1 MAKISQITFSWKEIE
16 KKKDLDRLKLVI
28 ENIPDEELMLILERE
43 RKKGR
48 NDYPIRFL
56 WNSIIAGIIFQHQS
70 INSMIRELSRNP
82 FLRELCGLEPLS
94 KMPKSYIYT
103 RFLKK
108 LYKHNNLIEKIFN
121 QLVLKIQKELPDFG
135 KHISGDGKAIQSL
148 ASKNKNNYRLKPDGR
163 RDTEADMGV
172 KKYCGVDKHGQY
184 YESFKNWFGYK
195 AHIIADS
202 KYELPIA
209 YEVTKASNSESK
221 EMKKLLEKLKILN
234 PEIIDRSE
242 YCCLDKGYDN
252 EALIKQLWD
261 DYRIKPIIDI
271 RNMWKDKDKTRVLP
285 GSKNI
290 VYDYRGNISCYCPVN
305 ADMRDMAYA
314 GFEKDRNTL
323 KYRCPDQAYGISCK
337 GQNKCKFKKG
347 LRINLDIHRR
357 LFTPLPRS
365 SYKWKKIYNSRTS
378 IERVNSRLDEFFGFE
393 KHYNRGL
400 KKIKLRLELSFITML
415 SMALG
420 RINQKQIEK
429 LRSMTLAA

>member
-1 MAKISQITFSWKEIE
+1 
-16 KKKDLDRLKLVI
+16 
-28 ENIPDEELMLILERE
+28 
-43 RKKGR
+43 
-48 NDYPIRFL
+48 
-56 WNSIIAGIIFQHQS
+56 
-70 INSMIRELSRNP
+70 
-82 FLRELCGLEPLS
+82 
-94 KMPKSYIYT
+94 
-103 RFLKK
+103 
-108 LYKHNNLIEKIFN
+108 
-121 QLVLKIQKELPDFG
+121 
-135 KHISGDGKAIQSL
+135 
-148 ASKNKNNYRLKPDGR
+148 
-163 RDTEADMGV
+163 
-172 KKYCGVDKHGQY
+172 
-184 YESFKNWFGYK
+184 
-195 AHIIADS
+195 
-202 KYELPIA
+202 
-209 YEVTKASNSESK
+209 
-221 EMKKLLEKLKILN
+221 
-234 PEIIDRSE
+234 
-242 YCCLDKGYDN
+242 
-252 EALIKQLWD
+252 
-261 DYRIKPIIDI
+261 
-271 RNMWKDKDKTRVLP
+271 MWKDKDKTRVLP

-323 KYRCPDQAYGISCK
+323 KYRCPAQAYGISCK

-357 LFTPLPRS
+357 LFTPLPRN